1 MRANCERQSEG
12 RGGGGQPDLFVF
24 VKQLPT
30 LSADSPTPPSPPLSP
45 TVAPTPV
52 EVVMIDGKRRCQLL
66 GVLRALKQRQ
76 PTAEFRYR

>member
-12 RGGGGQPDLFVF
+12 REGGGQPDLFVF

-30 LSADSPTPPSPPLSP
+30 LSADSPRSFPSLSP
-45 TVAPTPV
+45 SVAPTPV

>member
-1 MRANCERQSEG
+1 MNDSQTGGEG
-12 RGGGGQPDLFVF
+12 GACLTYLSLLSSCLHYLQI
-24 VKQLPT
+24 LP
-30 LSADSPTPPSPPLSP
+30 LPPLSP
-45 TVAPTPV
+45 SVAPTPV